1 MKHTSR
7 VLIRNENNHSNGTAS
22 SNGHAKLNGS
32 AKASANGAARLKTT
46 QNDEGSFL
54 KDSQFVPA
62 HLHKTPA
69 SVMRLPLPKRINTL
83 VKLHGTPLL
92 VLDKRVLIQEYQ
104 RFQRLLPRVKLFY
117 AIKANPHPDVIK
129 TFSEMGGCF
138 DVASEGEIRHVLA
151 QGVSP
156 DRIIFANTVKR
167 PEALQYAKK
176 AGVNFVTF
184 DSEPELY
191 KIAKYAPGCRVLA
204 RVKVSNLGS
213 IVELSL
219 KFGAD
224 EEQVVPMLLK
234 AKSLGLKPE
243 GISFHVGSQC
253 TNFESYQRA
262 FEQGARI
269 VRVAKERGL
278 NVKVV
283 DIGGGFPIRHFRSD
297 SFSLETIARQ
307 MRQELDRL
315 FDKDIEIIAEPGR
328 GLVGPAGMLIT
339 RVVGRSIRNNKNYYY
354 LDDGVYGDFSG
365 IVFDH
370 CKYEFRTLVKTQ
382 KFASILAGPT
392 CDSFDTISLSEEM
405 PELDVG
411 SVVYVPNIGAYS
423 CASALTFNGIPP
435 AKVIVV

>member
-1 MKHTSR
+1 MK
-7 VLIRNENNHSNGTAS
+7 TA
-22 SNGHAKLNGS
+22 AR
-32 AKASANGAARLKTT
+32 ASAPVRKRLQPASHGQPSGNGQLRPAKWPDPALAAFPNP
-46 QNDEGSFL
+46 Q
-54 KDSQFVPA
+54 QFIPA
-62 HLHKTPA
+62 RVHRTPA
-69 SVMRLPLPKRINTL
+69 SIMKLPLPKRLGAL

-92 VLDKRVLIQEYQ
+92 VIDRSKLIEEYR
-104 RFQRLLPRVKLFY
+104 RFQRLLPRVGLYY
-117 AIKANPHPDVIK
+117 AIKANPHPDIIR
-129 TFSEMGGCF
+129 TFAELGGCF
-138 DVASEGEIRHVLA
+138 DVASENEMRLVLS
-151 QGVSP
+151 QGVP
-156 DRIIFANTVKR
+156 PGRIILANTVKR
-167 PEALQYAKK
+167 PEALRFAAKSRI
-176 AGVNFVTF
+176 NFVTF

-191 KIAKYAPGCRVLA
+191 KIAKHAPGCRVLA
-204 RVKVSNLGS
+204 RLKVSNLGS

-224 EEQVVPMLLK
+224 EDQVVPMLAK

-253 TNFESYQRA
+253 TNIENYLRA
-262 FEQGARI
+262 FEQAHRL
-269 VRVAKERGL
+269 VNEAEQRG
-278 NVKVV
+278 VPVSVV

-297 SFSLETIARQ
+297 AASIESMAGQIR
-307 MRQELDRL
+307 RELDRL
-315 FDKDIEIIAEPGR
+315 FHQRIQIIAEPGR
-328 GLVGPAGMLIT
+328 ALVGPAGMLIC

-382 KFASILAGPT
+382 KYASILAGPT

-435 AKVIVV
+435 AKVMVI